1 MTAVTWQ
8 CPLCPLTGLA
18 RGADAGDAA
27 AAAADALEHHLTDHR
42 QGKAE

>member
-18 RGADAGDAA
+18 RGADNGAA
-27 AAAADALEHHLTDHR
+27 AEAAADALEGHLHDHH
-42 QGKAE
+42 QGDQ